1 MTLCPG
7 LSKHSKY
14 LLNERERQDDACRR
28 SRNLPR
34 EEAWVL
40 RAERTRDHSGEGE
53 GRGGAEAGKEDG
65 DVEWGAA
72 PRRDLAFTLDY

>member
-1 MTLCPG
+1 M
-7 LSKHSKY
+7 
-14 LLNERERQDDACRR
+14 
-28 SRNLPR
+28 PR